1 MGRAVPGPGGCACAP
16 VTSLGGA
23 FHVQSGDGTRRGA
36 RRSREDDVEA
46 AGRRGRSLAAR
57 AHMSHVSSLL
67 QSSPVQSSPTLPP
80 LTCVMAARHLGS
92 RISFGAP
99 SAVSFL
105 LTTNA
110 VRTTTQVA
118 MVSRGGNGGLIEWS

>member
-1 MGRAVPGPGGCACAP
+1 MGRAVPGPGGCAP

-67 QSSPVQSSPTLPP
+67 QSSLQSSPTLPP

-99 SAVSFL
+99 SAVSF
-105 LTTNA
+105 
-110 VRTTTQVA
+110 
-118 MVSRGGNGGLIEWS
+118 SC

>member
-1 MGRAVPGPGGCACAP
+1 MGRAVPGPGGCAP

-57 AHMSHVSSLL
+57 AHMSV
-67 QSSPVQSSPTLPP
+67 QSSPVLSYYPTSPNMCDGRAPP
-80 LTCVMAARHLGS
+80 GLADFLWRAFGS
-92 RISFGAP
+92 F
-99 SAVSFL
+99 FL
-105 LTTNA
+105 ANNK
-110 VRTTTQVA
+110 
-118 MVSRGGNGGLIEWS
+118 RGTYNNTSGYG